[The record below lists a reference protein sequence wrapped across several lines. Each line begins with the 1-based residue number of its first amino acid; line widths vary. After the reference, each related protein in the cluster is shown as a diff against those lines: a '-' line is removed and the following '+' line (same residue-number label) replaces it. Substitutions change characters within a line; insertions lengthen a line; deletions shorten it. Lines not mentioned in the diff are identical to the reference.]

1 MRYQILKE
9 EGKKTFKLQLKPGVF
24 PTKFACQ
31 PDRKRTHTVDVL
43 KSERAS
49 LLAKKED
56 IKRRKLVK
64 DLLEAGPSNQTS
76 LPCEQ
81 ILEDVE
87 IPLAIDDDL
96 VGIHMDINIDDED
109 IPSVLHAQ
117 DEQVKMDCK
126 ETQTE
131 VLQRTVGMQSKK
143 CCYPK
148 TSKSVTD
155 SESLVSE
162 VTWEPQDTSFHIED
176 CESVSTDSVDFE
188 QERRQKEEIRMLNMQ
203 IMEQHSK
210 RYLGLDRFNMFLIEK
225 LMEITKFPKLDFFI
239 TLRKLKLHESIDILA
254 DTFGLSKSSIS
265 RIFSKVLPVL
275 GKYLETLI
283 YWPPRE
289 IIRTNLP
296 LAFRANFVYVQ
307 SIINCFEIE
316 IEKPSKPSHQ
326 SQTFSAYKNCNTV
339 KYLISCTPDGFI
351 NFVSKGLYLYLAKL
365 LPPFSNVVFVVPGP
379 SVGCVL

>member
-117 DEQVKMDCK
+117 DEQVGYYKVF
-126 ETQTE
+126 T
-131 VLQRTVGMQSKK
+131 S
-143 CCYPK
+143 
-148 TSKSVTD
+148 SKS
-155 SESLVSE
+155 
-162 VTWEPQDTSFHIED
+162 
-176 CESVSTDSVDFE
+176 
-188 QERRQKEEIRMLNMQ
+188 R
-203 IMEQHSK
+203 
-210 RYLGLDRFNMFLIEK
+210 
-225 LMEITKFPKLDFFI
+225 
-239 TLRKLKLHESIDILA
+239 LA
-254 DTFGLSKSSIS
+254 
-265 RIFSKVLPVL
+265 P
-275 GKYLETLI
+275 
-283 YWPPRE
+283 
-289 IIRTNLP
+289 
-296 LAFRANFVYVQ
+296 
-307 SIINCFEIE
+307 
-316 IEKPSKPSHQ
+316 
-326 SQTFSAYKNCNTV
+326 
-339 KYLISCTPDGFI
+339 
-351 NFVSKGLYLYLAKL
+351 
-365 LPPFSNVVFVVPGP
+365 
-379 SVGCVL
+379 